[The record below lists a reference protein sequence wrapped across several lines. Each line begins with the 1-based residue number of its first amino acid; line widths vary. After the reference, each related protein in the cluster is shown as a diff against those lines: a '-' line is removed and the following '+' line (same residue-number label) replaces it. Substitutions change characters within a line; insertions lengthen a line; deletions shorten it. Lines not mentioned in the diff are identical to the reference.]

1 MKRSGWESRRAGSGF
16 TLLELLIVLVIIGIL
31 ATMLIPVYAGMRA
44 RAQRVQ
50 CVANLHSLY
59 LAADVYLQRNGNWP
73 QIIHG
78 TSDTSEADFANAWID
93 ALSPFGPTRQTWICP
108 TIQEIRQNPDYLLP
122 QDARLDY
129 FPMAFDDKPTTP
141 HQWPRQP
148 WFIETA
154 SVHGNGNI
162 IIFTDGSVGQSN
174 DLVPK

>member
-1 MKRSGWESRRAGSGF
+1 MKESGRRRCVAF
-16 TLLELLIVLVIIGIL
+16 TLLELFIVIAIIGIL
-31 ATMLIPVYAGMRA
+31 GTLLIPVFAGLRT

-59 LAADVYLQRNGNWP
+59 IAADLFVQRNGSWP
-73 QIIHG
+73 QIIRN
-78 TSDTSEADFANAWID
+78 TSDTGAQDYANAWID

-108 TIQEIRQNPDYLLP
+108 AIQELLHNPDYSQQ

-129 FPMAFDDKPTTP
+129 IPMSFDDKPTTP

-154 SVHGNGNI
+154 NAHGNGNLL
-162 IIFTDGSVGQSN
+162 IFTDGSIAETN